1 MFVQVHSWRTTT
13 TRASEAASGFFI
25 IGRQQR
31 RSAEEN
37 HKKERTK
44 MFHDLKRPVT
54 IHSME
59 GQNKKFVR
67 YSLRPSL
74 SSAVPSFEFWSRI
87 RARLVCF
94 FLFCFFSCL
103 GFFLVSSSS
112 PFRFFLVLSCSPG
125 VRLFSQI
132 CCQGIIFP
140 CFVILMLL
148 CWLIIAGF
156 STSMTLRDH

>member
-1 MFVQVHSWRTTT
+1 MQKKI
-13 TRASEAASGFFI
+13 TR
-25 IGRQQR
+25 
-31 RSAEEN
+31 
-37 HKKERTK
+37 KKERTK

-54 IHSME
+54 IHSMD

-74 SSAVPSFEFWSRI
+74 SSAVLSFEFWRRI
-87 RARLVCF
+87 CAHLVCF
-94 FLFCFFSCL
+94 FLFCFFFSCL

-112 PFRFFLVLSCSPG
+112 PVKFVLVLSSSPG
-125 VRLFSQI
+125 VRFFSQI
-132 CCQGIIFP
+132 CSQGIFFP

>member
-1 MFVQVHSWRTTT
+1 VELVVFFLGGCLRKYTLEEEEQQER
-13 TRASEAASGFFI
+13 EAASGFFT

-74 SSAVPSFEFWSRI
+74 SSAVPSFEFWRRI
-87 RARLVCF
+87 RANLVCF
-94 FLFCFFSCL
+94 FLFCFF
-103 GFFLVSSSS
+103 
-112 PFRFFLVLSCSPG
+112 
-125 VRLFSQI
+125 FSR
-132 CCQGIIFP
+132 C
-140 CFVILMLL
+140 
-148 CWLIIAGF
+148 
-156 STSMTLRDH
+156 